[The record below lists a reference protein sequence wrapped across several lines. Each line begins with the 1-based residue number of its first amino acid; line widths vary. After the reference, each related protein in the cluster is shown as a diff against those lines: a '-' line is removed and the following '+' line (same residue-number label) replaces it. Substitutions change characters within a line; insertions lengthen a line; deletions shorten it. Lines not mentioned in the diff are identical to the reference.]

1 MKTDANSV
9 TEDLEP
15 FSSVMHQE
23 RHPASFN
30 QEKANMQETKFS
42 KQGDWLRDAEVRA
55 WLNTFSPKRKE
66 GRWWGGRRSV
76 QT

>member
-15 FSSVMHQE
+15 FSSVMHQKGT
-23 RHPASFN
+23 HASFN

-42 KQGDWLRDAEVRA
+42 KPGHRLRDAEVRA
-55 WLNTFSPKRKE
+55 LLKTFSPKRKE
-66 GRWWGGRRSV
+66 GRWW
-76 QT
+76 